1 VTTPG
6 ELWRWHNSARRSAS
20 ALANQTMSELDVE
33 RIAKRLGL
41 TDAVICQLRA
51 HGYLQRLAVT
61 AHELDARIYR
71 AHLAY
76 PQERR
81 QPPSTRT
88 RPNHAGEL
96 PAAEMAAHLVE
107 TPAIADRVWTD
118 EQRLPRETR
127 TFIRRMPLGETQPV
141 EAPEG

>member
-1 VTTPG
+1 
-6 ELWRWHNSARRSAS
+6 
-20 ALANQTMSELDVE
+20 MSELDAE

-76 PQERR
+76 PKRDA
-81 QPPSTRT
+81 QPPNTRT
-88 RPNHAGEL
+88 RPAHAGEL
-96 PAAEMAAHLVE
+96 HHAPGL
-107 TPAIADRVWTD
+107 DSSGRNRRVRAS
-118 EQRLPRETR
+118 RLCAVGGT
-127 TFIRRMPLGETQPV
+127 
-141 EAPEG
+141 

>member
-1 VTTPG
+1 
-6 ELWRWHNSARRSAS
+6 
-20 ALANQTMSELDVE
+20 MSELDAE

-41 TDAVICQLRA
+41 TDAAICQLRA

-76 PQERR
+76 LKRDA

-88 RPNHAGEL
+88 RPGHAGEL
-96 PAAEMAAHLVE
+96 HHAPGLDQSSSPRPTSERRGTAQGEEASETTAAHVQGTSLE
-107 TPAIADRVWTD
+107 
-118 EQRLPRETR
+118 
-127 TFIRRMPLGETQPV
+127 FILGSEPSSVLT
-141 EAPEG
+141 ASNR

>member
-1 VTTPG
+1 
-6 ELWRWHNSARRSAS
+6 
-20 ALANQTMSELDVE
+20 MSELNAG

-76 PQERR
+76 LKRDA
-81 QPPSTRT
+81 QPPSART
-88 RPNHAGEL
+88 RAQSRRRAAYRGDGRP
-96 PAAEMAAHLVE
+96 PARM
-107 TPAIADRVWTD
+107 PAIADRVWTD
-118 EQRLPRETR
+118 EQRLLRETR
-127 TFIRRMPLGETQPV
+127 TAVIRRVLLGETEPV

>member
-1 VTTPG
+1 
-6 ELWRWHNSARRSAS
+6 
-20 ALANQTMSELDVE
+20 MSELDAE

-76 PQERR
+76 LKRDA

-96 PAAEMAAHLVE
+96 PAAEMAAHLLE

-127 TFIRRMPLGETQPV
+127 TAFIRRVLLGETQPV

>member
-1 VTTPG
+1 
-6 ELWRWHNSARRSAS
+6 
-20 ALANQTMSELDVE
+20 MSELDAE

-41 TDAVICQLRA
+41 TDAAICQLRA

-76 PQERR
+76 LKRDA

-88 RPNHAGEL
+88 KPGHAGEL
-96 PAAEMAAHLVE
+96 HHVPGLDSVE
-107 TPAIADRVWTD
+107 TLERVRARTLMSSVTS
-118 EQRLPRETR
+118 QRLR
-127 TFIRRMPLGETQPV
+127 
-141 EAPEG
+141 

>member
-1 VTTPG
+1 
-6 ELWRWHNSARRSAS
+6 
-20 ALANQTMSELDVE
+20 MSELDAE

-76 PQERR
+76 LKRDAL
-81 QPPSTRT
+81 PPSTRT
-88 RPNHAGEL
+88 RPGHAGDL
-96 PAAEMAAHLVE
+96 HHVLRTCLRRGMPA
-107 TPAIADRVWTD
+107 
-118 EQRLPRETR
+118 
-127 TFIRRMPLGETQPV
+127 V
-141 EAPEG
+141 EAQRGRARDRGVERAAAPPDQLTV